1 MCVTFR
7 ATPQTLAR
15 STGDL
20 QLTFGNAASITRRG
34 RRFIPEIEKCYSDSK
49 GTAIEGKNM
58 AFEAVGAKLKG
69 ARESLAAVVELY
81 ENEISSIRPVVKYG
95 IDAMLILVPL
105 IGMTYFLFYPEA
117 FNAFVAWLYRV
128 L

>member
-34 RRFIPEIEKCYSDSK
+34 RRFIPGIEKCYSASK

-58 AFEAVGAKLKG
+58 AFEAVGHLLGFRFQTDANVSLFTP
-69 ARESLAAVVELY
+69 AVALLAAAA
-81 ENEISSIRPVVKYG
+81 I
-95 IDAMLILVPL
+95 MLAR
-105 IGMTYFLFYPEA
+105 MTQS
-117 FNAFVAWLYRV
+117 RRR
-128 L
+128 